1 MPQYNG
7 DVLEVLKS
15 ELQFLESGGY
25 KWCLQKPWR
34 PPLAF
39 IESRICVKRRA
50 DTGSCGGCALLQF
63 VPPESLGEKTPCWHI
78 PLNEADQTLD
88 SLYRWG
94 TDDEVEQS
102 LKTWL
107 WTAIL
112 SIEDERRAVAIAC
125 RQEGR
130 QSGLPLGKESRV

>member
-1 MPQYNG
+1 MIQCDG
-7 DVLEVLKS
+7 DVLEVLNS
-15 ELQFLESGGY
+15 ELKFLEAGGY

-39 IESRICVKRRA
+39 IESRTCVRSKGKTA
-50 DTGSCGGCALLQF
+50 SCNGCALLQF
-63 VPPESLGEKTPCWHI
+63 VPAESLEQKTPCWHI
-78 PLNEADQTLD
+78 PLNEENQTID

-94 TDDEVEQS
+94 SEDEVEQC

-112 SIEDERRAVAIAC
+112 SIEDDRRAMVIAR
-125 RQEGR
+125 RQER
-130 QSGLPLGKESRV
+130 LQRSRV